1 MAAARLLLAVTAFA
15 PCIWSEGPRS
25 IGAPS
30 YSTDSIVNAA
40 DGRSDRLG
48 PNTLA
53 TIYGKDLAYNA
64 RALAASD
71 IVDRRV
77 PVSLGGVRVNM
88 SGIYLPLIYVS
99 PTQINFLLP
108 YDLEA
113 PAIEISVERDNLSG
127 PKVKIR
133 LSDTAPAV
141 FRMDAQTVVAA
152 HLDGTVVTHESPA
165 RGGEVVVLFATGL
178 GRTKP
183 AQLSGRLAASAAAL
197 LWSDRFTVRLDGAAV
212 PPARVLYAGVAPGF
226 IGLYQIN
233 LLLPDNPGQDPEL
246 TVAFGDQ
253 ASSGGFRLIT
263 TGVP

>member
-1 MAAARLLLAVTAFA
+1 MAAARLLLAVMAFA
-15 PCIWSEGPRS
+15 PCIWCEGPRS

-53 TIYGKDLAYNA
+53 SIYGKDLAYNA

-71 IVDRRV
+71 IVDSRV

-88 SGIYLPLIYVS
+88 SGVYLPLIYVS

-113 PAIEISVERDNLSG
+113 SEIEISVERDNLRG

-133 LSDTAPAV
+133 LAGTAPAV

-152 HLDGTVVTHESPA
+152 HLDGSVVTRAAPA
-165 RGGEVVVLFATGL
+165 HGGEVVVLFATGL

-183 AQLSGRLAASAAAL
+183 EQLSGRLAPRAAAL
-197 LWSDRFTVRLDGAAV
+197 TSGDRFAVRLDGAAL
-212 PPARVLYAGVAPGF
+212 PAGRILYAGIAPGF
-226 IGLYQIN
+226 VGLYQIN
-233 LLLPDNPGQDPEL
+233 LLLPDEPGQDPEV

-253 ASSGGFRLIT
+253 ASSSGFRLIT
-263 TGVP
+263 TGAP

>member
-1 MAAARLLLAVTAFA
+1 MAAARLLLAVMAFA
-15 PCIWSEGPRS
+15 PCLWCEGPRS

-53 TIYGKDLAYNA
+53 SIYGKDLAYNP

-71 IVDRRV
+71 IVDNRV

-88 SGIYLPLIYVS
+88 SGIYLALIYVS

-108 YDLEA
+108 YDLETA
-113 PAIEISVERDNLSG
+113 EIEIWVERDNLRG
-127 PKVKIR
+127 PKVKIH
-133 LSDTAPAV
+133 LSDTAPGV
-141 FRMDAQTVVAA
+141 FRLDAQTVVAA
-152 HLDGTVVTHESPA
+152 HLDGSVVTHEAPA

-183 AQLSGRLAASAAAL
+183 AQLSGRLAPGAAAL
-197 LWSDRFTVRLDGAAV
+197 IAGDRFSVRLDGAAV
-212 PPARVLYAGVAPGF
+212 PAGNILYAGVAPGF
-226 IGLYQIN
+226 VGLYQIN
-233 LLLPDNPGQDPEL
+233 LRLPDDAG
-246 TVAFGDQ
+246 
-253 ASSGGFRLIT
+253 
-263 TGVP
+263 